1 MICESEMLPREYVCR
16 RLARSDAWRES
27 RMGREGGVEDWLVNS
42 LSVSR
47 LESKRDRGKKG
58 GRGVS
63 KSKLMA
69 D

>member
-1 MICESEMLPREYVCR
+1 MLPREYVCR
-16 RLARSDAWRES
+16 RSLFARLARSDAWRES

-63 KSKLMA
+63 F
-69 D
+69 

>member
-1 MICESEMLPREYVCR
+1 MLPREYVCR

-63 KSKLMA
+63 F
-69 D
+69 